1 MNPMMFLVLLSS
13 TITLVHSKQLVN
25 GRHEVNTNDVD
36 MTESMSPVNYSS
48 SPDVSIT
55 EAAHILLDNMNHRF
69 LAHLKHLD
77 DSSLNST
84 MDIRIKTFEE
94 IQDYDDYQRR
104 VTLLGFFNNSG
115 HDLFNQD
122 AEVNGTETATMFQ
135 QIQARYVYELG
146 KMKEDNSSDAEQL
159 IQELLNLTRTEA
171 GRDLLWS
178 QIFSLEN
185 IDQEDLDVQE
195 DHVDEIHFDLMTN
208 DEEFN
213 EETNITVGNNE
224 TIKLTVTAN
233 SMFWGRDCSNDTMC
247 TDTIAW
253 CDTEVDQCRPV
264 WWFYLIIAMLV
275 LMIVGA
281 IVFCIIKGT
290 LDCLCSSCCKP

>member
-1 MNPMMFLVLLSS
+1 M
-13 TITLVHSKQLVN
+13 
-25 GRHEVNTNDVD
+25 GNTNDVD

-195 DHVDEIHFDLMTN
+195 DHV
-208 DEEFN
+208 
-213 EETNITVGNNE
+213 GNNE
-224 TIKLTVTAN
+224 TIKLTVTAH